1 MGGNAQ
7 RQRSNKNAVS
17 GVPHAWTAPY
27 TVRMHTILVVD
38 DDVDGA
44 DTLAAL
50 LELVGHR
57 TTVVRSGSEVVEAV
71 RRTMPDLILMDIN
84 LPGIGGYE
92 VARLI
97 KEDALLRG
105 IALVAFTGWGGDAVR
120 SKAREAGFDAFL
132 LKPARLDDLRRVFSE
147 VLPRSL

>member
-1 MGGNAQ
+1 
-7 RQRSNKNAVS
+7 
-17 GVPHAWTAPY
+17 
-27 TVRMHTILVVD
+27 MHTILVVD

-57 TTVVRSGSEVVEAV
+57 TAVVRNGSEVVEAA
-71 RRTMPDLILMDIN
+71 RRTMPDLILMDIK
-84 LPGIGGYE
+84 LPGLSGYE

-97 KEDALLRG
+97 KEDALLNRIG
-105 IALVAFTGWGGDAVR
+105 LVAVTGWDGDAVR

-132 LKPARLDDLRRVFSE
+132 LKPARWMI
-147 VLPRSL
+147 